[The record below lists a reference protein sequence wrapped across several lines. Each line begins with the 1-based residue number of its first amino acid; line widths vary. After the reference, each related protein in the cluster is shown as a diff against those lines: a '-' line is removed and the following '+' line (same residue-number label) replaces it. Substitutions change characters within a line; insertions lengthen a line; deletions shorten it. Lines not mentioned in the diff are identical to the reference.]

1 MRFTWRV
8 ALETLR
14 MIPPI
19 FGSFRRALEDIE
31 VNGYVIPKGWQ
42 VFWASSVTHMDP
54 GIFRDPDKFDPSR
67 FEGQAPPYSFVAF
80 GGGQRLCAGI
90 EFARVETLATMHHLV
105 RRFRWRLCCKDNTF
119 IRDPMP
125 SPLHGLPIELE
136 HIGGRASPCKN
147 PC

>member
-1 MRFTWRV
+1 M
-8 ALETLR
+8 
-14 MIPPI
+14 
-19 FGSFRRALEDIE
+19 
-31 VNGYVIPKGWQ
+31 
-42 VFWASSVTHMDP
+42 
-54 GIFRDPDKFDPSR
+54 
-67 FEGQAPPYSFVAF
+67 AF